1 MSSRTE
7 RLEGTALEGAAT
19 AVGAILGIDAAWTVG
34 RPSGVA
40 LLEEQGGRW
49 HCVALAPSYAQFE
62 GLAAGTMV
70 DWQARPP
77 GSAPDLAAL
86 LAASR
91 RLLDGK
97 PVQVIAV
104 DMPLSLEPIR
114 RRRAADA
121 AVSRA
126 FGAQGCAVHSP
137 SAERPGALADRL
149 RAAAENLGYPLAT
162 AATPAG
168 QTPALLE
175 VYPHPALLR
184 LLGARY
190 RLPYKVAN
198 RRKYWADAT
207 PTERLARVRQQ
218 LDAIRCALQ
227 REIVGV
233 PLDGPPL
240 ADIASAAALK
250 AVEDAL
256 DALICGWV
264 GIRYL
269 AGRCRA
275 YGDDTA
281 AIWVPTADEE

>member
-1 MSSRTE
+1 VS
-7 RLEGTALEGAAT
+7 
-19 AVGAILGIDAAWTVG
+19 AILGIDAAWTVG

-40 LLEEQGGRW
+40 LLEEQGRRW
-49 HCVALAPSYAQFE
+49 RCVALAPSYAQFE
-62 GLAAGTMV
+62 GLAAGRAV

-91 RLLDGK
+91 QLLDGK
-97 PVQVIAV
+97 SVQVIAV

-114 RRRAADA
+114 GRRAADA

-149 RAAAENLGYPLAT
+149 RAEAEKLGYPLAT

-184 LLGARY
+184 LLDARY
-190 RLPYKVAN
+190 RVPYKVAN
-198 RRKYWADAT
+198 RRKYWPDAA
-207 PTERLARVRQQ
+207 PDERLARLRQ
-218 LDAIRCALQ
+218 LFETILTALRRAVDDIPLNVPALAEIRS
-227 REIVGV
+227 G
-233 PLDGPPL
+233 
-240 ADIASAAALK
+240 ASLK
-250 AVEDAL
+250 AFEDAL

-269 AGRCRA
+269 ADPCRA

-281 AIWVPTADEE
+281 AIWIPTADRE

>member
-1 MSSRTE
+1 VS
-7 RLEGTALEGAAT
+7 
-19 AVGAILGIDAAWTVG
+19 AILGIDAAWTAG

-40 LLEEQGGRW
+40 LLQQRGERW
-49 HCVALAPSYAQFE
+49 RCAALAPSYAQFV
-62 GLAAGTMV
+62 GLAAGNAV

-77 GSAPDLAAL
+77 GSVPDLATL
-86 LAASR
+86 LRVSQQ
-91 RLLDGK
+91 LLEWE

-114 RRRAADA
+114 KRRAADA

-149 RAAAENLGYPLAT
+149 RAEAARFGYPLAT
-162 AATPAG
+162 TVTVTG
-168 QTPALLE
+168 RTPALLE

-184 LLGARY
+184 LLNARY

-198 RRKYWADAT
+198 RRKYWPDAT
-207 PTERLARVRQQ
+207 PAERLARVRQL
-218 LDAIRCALQ
+218 LDTILAAL
-227 REIVGV
+227 RRAVDDV
-233 PLDGPPL
+233 PLDVPPL
-240 ADIASAAALK
+240 ADIASAASLK
-250 AVEDAL
+250 AIEDAL

-281 AIWVPTADEE
+281 AIWIPTEEP

>member
-1 MSSRTE
+1 MS
-7 RLEGTALEGAAT
+7 
-19 AVGAILGIDAAWTVG
+19 AILGIDAAWTAS

-40 LLEEQGGRW
+40 LLQQRGERW
-49 HCVALAPSYAQFE
+49 RCVALAPSDAQFE
-62 GLAAGTMV
+62 GLAAGRAV

-86 LAASR
+86 LSVSQQ
-91 RLLDGK
+91 LLEGE

-114 RRRAADA
+114 GRREADA

-149 RAAAENLGYPLAT
+149 RADAENLGYPLAT

-168 QTPALLE
+168 RTPALLE

-198 RRKYWADAT
+198 RRKTGPTRHRPSACPRRTVRDRHCGARSTASRSMFT
-207 PTERLARVRQQ
+207 PWLRSRV
-218 LDAIRCALQ
+218 Q
-227 REIVGV
+227 R
-233 PLDGPPL
+233 
-240 ADIASAAALK
+240 
-250 AVEDAL
+250 
-256 DALICGWV
+256 
-264 GIRYL
+264 R
-269 AGRCRA
+269 
-275 YGDDTA
+275 
-281 AIWVPTADEE
+281 

>member
-1 MSSRTE
+1 VS
-7 RLEGTALEGAAT
+7 
-19 AVGAILGIDAAWTVG
+19 AILGIDAAWTAG

-40 LLEEQGGRW
+40 LLQQRGERW
-49 HCVALAPSYAQFE
+49 RCVALAPSYAQFE
-62 GLAAGTMV
+62 GLAAGKAV
-70 DWQARPP
+70 DWRAQPP
-77 GSAPDLAAL
+77 RSVPDLTAL
-86 LAASR
+86 LSVSQQ
-91 RLLDGK
+91 LLEGE

-104 DMPLSLEPIR
+104 DMPLSLEPIGG
-114 RRRAADA
+114 RRAADA

-137 SAERPGALADRL
+137 SAERPGTLADRL
-149 RAAAENLGYPLAT
+149 RAEAARVGYPLAT
-162 AATPAG
+162 AATLAG

-198 RRKYWADAT
+198 RRKYWPDAT
-207 PTERLARVRQQ
+207 PEERIARVLQQ
-218 LDAIRCALQ
+218 LDEIRCALQ
-227 REIVGV
+227 REIDGV
-233 PLDGPPL
+233 PLDVPSL
-240 ADIASAAALK
+240 ADITSAASLK
-250 AVEDAL
+250 TIEDAL

-264 GIRYL
+264 GIRCL

-281 AIWVPTADEE
+281 AIWIPTEDP

>member
-1 MSSRTE
+1 VS
-7 RLEGTALEGAAT
+7 
-19 AVGAILGIDAAWTVG
+19 AILGIDAAWTAG

-40 LLEEQGGRW
+40 LLQQRGERW
-49 HCVALAPSYAQFE
+49 RCAALAPSYAQFA
-62 GLAAGTMV
+62 GLAAGSAV
-70 DWQARPP
+70 DWQARPL

-91 RLLDGK
+91 QLLDGE

-114 RRRAADA
+114 GRRAADA

-149 RAAAENLGYPLAT
+149 RADAEDLGYPLGT
-162 AATPAG
+162 AATRAG

-184 LLGARY
+184 LLGAPY

-198 RRKYWADAT
+198 RRKYWPDAT
-207 PTERLARVRQQ
+207 PAERLARLLQR
-218 LDAIRCALQ
+218 LAEIRCALQ
-227 REIVGV
+227 REIDGV
-233 PLDGPPL
+233 PLEVPPL
-240 ADIASAAALK
+240 ADIASAASLK

-256 DALICGWV
+256 DALVCGWI

-281 AIWVPTADEE
+281 AIWIPTEDP

>member
-1 MSSRTE
+1 VS
-7 RLEGTALEGAAT
+7 
-19 AVGAILGIDAAWTVG
+19 AILGIDAAWTVG

-40 LLEEQGGRW
+40 LLQRRGERW
-49 HCVALAPSYAQFE
+49 RCAALAPSYAQFE
-62 GLAAGTMV
+62 GLAAVKAV
-70 DWQARPP
+70 DWHAQRP

-86 LAASR
+86 LSVSQQ
-91 RLLDGK
+91 LLEGES
-97 PVQVIAV
+97 VQVITV

-114 RRRAADA
+114 GRRAADA

-137 SAERPGALADRL
+137 SAERPGPLADRL
-149 RAAAENLGYPLAT
+149 RADAENLGYPLAT

-184 LLGARY
+184 LLDARY

-198 RRKYWADAT
+198 RRKYWPDAT
-207 PTERLARVRQQ
+207 PAERLAR
-218 LDAIRCALQ
+218 LLQ
-227 REIVGV
+227 RLDEILGALRRAVGGVLLDV
-233 PLDGPPL
+233 PSL
-240 ADIASAAALK
+240 AEIASAASLK
-250 AVEDAL
+250 AIEDAL

-281 AIWVPTADEE
+281 AIWIPTADTE